1 MISLKDSA
9 DGPFDGSG
17 GINMEKKIRMTC
29 EGEDA
34 HTAYVALPG
43 HRSEHGIVSKTIIL
57 NEVLDFKGPHV
68 HLDLDKE
75 GRLIGIE
82 ILA

>member
-1 MISLKDSA
+1 
-9 DGPFDGSG
+9 
-17 GINMEKKIRMTC
+17 MEKKIRVQY

-34 HTAYVALPG
+34 HTAYVALRG
-43 HRSEHGIVSKTIIL
+43 HRSEPGIVSKTIIL
-57 NEVLDFKGPHV
+57 NDVLDFKGPHV

>member
-1 MISLKDSA
+1 MIVRALVR
-9 DGPFDGSG
+9 SG
-17 GINMEKKIRMTC
+17 GLKVEKKIRVEF

-34 HTAYVALPG
+34 HAAYVALSG
-43 HRSEHGIVSKTIIL
+43 HRHEPGIVSKTIIL

>member
-1 MISLKDSA
+1 V
-9 DGPFDGSG
+9 
-17 GINMEKKIRMTC
+17 EKKIRVSC
-29 EGEDA
+29 VGEDA

-43 HRSEHGIVSKTIIL
+43 HRSEPGIVSKTIIL
-57 NEVLDFKGPHV
+57 NEVLAFKGPHV
-68 HLDLDKE
+68 HLDIDKE